1 MCKELL
7 VYPKK
12 FYFYIRYSMS
22 FLITPRILWFF
33 SLIFYIGCIILCLL
47 LHFTE
52 CKQYLLLSFVGC
64 RGPRCTMCV
73 FVGYSSI
80 ERGFHWL
87 IDWLIDWCLPII
99 CMIAVLCHINS
110 ITQLINEVEMGLKYT
125 CVCVCIYR
133 TILSGAGNLA
143 SYSSLLYV
151 SIYT

>member
-7 VYPKK
+7 VYFKL
-12 FYFYIRYSMS
+12 FFFYIRYSMS

-33 SLIFYIGCIILCLL
+33 SLIFCIGCIILCLL

-80 ERGFHWL
+80 VRRFHWL
-87 IDWLIDWCLPII
+87 IDWLIGVLPIS

-125 CVCVCIYR
+125 CVCIYR

-151 SIYT
+151 NIYT